1 MQNCPIILT
10 LFLVKV
16 VRNVRLVRLVR
27 VVKVVRVVRMV
38 RVVRVVHPHG
48 YGSVLYC
55 SFFQMSKVAVSDQ
68 GSINSISDGLVNL
81 FSRALSKQFKK
92 DKMSQY

>member
-55 SFFQMSKVAVSDQ
+55 SFFQMSKVAVSDSLTHQ
-68 GSINSISDGLVNL
+68 G
-81 FSRALSKQFKK
+81 
-92 DKMSQY
+92 